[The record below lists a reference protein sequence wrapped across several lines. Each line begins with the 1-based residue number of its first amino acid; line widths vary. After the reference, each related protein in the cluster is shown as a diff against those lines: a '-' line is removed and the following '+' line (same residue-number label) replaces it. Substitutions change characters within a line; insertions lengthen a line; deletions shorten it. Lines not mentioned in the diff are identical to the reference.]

1 MLALGI
7 VLFGTVLVALLM
19 LSRIG
24 RRVDR
29 LAEQTQELVKYAER
43 EFAPRQPPGKQG

>member
-1 MLALGI
+1 
-7 VLFGTVLVALLM
+7 VLIGTVLVALLM

-29 LAEQTQELVKYAER
+29 LAEQTQELVKHAEQ
-43 EFAPRQPPGKQG
+43 EFAPKQPPEKQG

>member
-1 MLALGI
+1 M
-7 VLFGTVLVALLM
+7 LFGTALVALLM

-29 LAEQTQELVKYAER
+29 LSEQTHELVKRAEQ
-43 EFAPRQPPGKQG
+43 EFAPKQPPEKQG

>member
-1 MLALGI
+1 
-7 VLFGTVLVALLM
+7 VLVASAVVAFLM

-29 LAEQTQELVKYAER
+29 LAEQTQELVKYVEQ
-43 EFAPRQPPGKQG
+43 EFEPKPPEKQG